1 MILTKTHTL
10 EDYVLFCE
18 RMNDFALF
26 EYVEGQIFPVQS
38 MKAVEESLID
48 YVLSADFDEKEI
60 TTQFDMPTQKHDR
73 IVTNL
78 YGNFFII
85 TKKKKIMVYAQAT
98 TVLIPEI
105 GRGRNPDIVL
115 VDEKNEKRNKLHQI
129 LNPIAVFEVLS
140 KSTQAKDKS
149 DKLTEYQQIESLQA
163 YVIISQFETQVTIF
177 QRIAKNKWEQEIL
190 SSAEESFFLKCVETE
205 IYLKDIYEGIELIH
219 KI

>member
-10 EDYVLFCE
+10 EDYALFCE
-18 RMNDFALF
+18 KMNDFGIF
-26 EYVEGQIFPVQS
+26 EYVDGQIFPVQS

-60 TTQFDMPTQKHDR
+60 TTQFDMPTQKHDDL
-73 IVTNL
+73 VNNL
-78 YGNFFII
+78 QELFFSLA
-85 TKKKKIMVYAQAT
+85 KAKHLKIYAQAT
-98 TVLIPEI
+98 TIAIPEL
-105 GRGRNPDIVL
+105 GRGRNPDLVL
-115 VDEKNEKRNKLHQI
+115 VGAEAQKRNKLHQI

-205 IYLKDIYEGIELIH
+205 IYLKDIYEGVELP
-219 KI
+219 